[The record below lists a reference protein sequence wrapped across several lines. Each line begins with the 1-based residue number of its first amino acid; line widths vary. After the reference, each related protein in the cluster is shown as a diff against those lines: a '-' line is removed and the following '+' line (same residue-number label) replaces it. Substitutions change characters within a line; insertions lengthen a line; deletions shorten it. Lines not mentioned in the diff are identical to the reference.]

1 MGKRTSTGGSARP
14 DCGLGYVEQHRQAF
28 LEGLKDLLRIPSIST
43 LPRHKKDMRR
53 AAKLVAAELARIGLK
68 QARVIKTAG
77 QPLVYAEWLEAP
89 DKPTVLLYG
98 HYDVQPVDPIELW
111 TSAPFEPEIR
121 DENLYA
127 RGAVDD
133 KGQMYALVKALEA
146 LMHAGQGSLPVNV
159 RVLIEGEEECGGEAI
174 EAYVIEHPR
183 QLASDLA
190 LVADTGMPAPGV
202 PSLLYGLPGILYTE
216 IHAQGA
222 RHDLHS
228 GEYGGRRTTPLPP
241 SPPA

>member
-1 MGKRTSTGGSARP
+1 MANTTSTSASP
-14 DCGLGYVEQHRQAF
+14 TTDSALAYVEQPRQAF

-111 TSAPFEPEIR
+111 TTAPFHPEIP
-121 DENLYA
+121 DHNL
-127 RGAVDD
+127 
-133 KGQMYALVKALEA
+133 
-146 LMHAGQGSLPVNV
+146 HA
-159 RVLIEGEEECGGEAI
+159 
-174 EAYVIEHPR
+174 
-183 QLASDLA
+183 
-190 LVADTGMPAPGV
+190 PAP
-202 PSLLYGLPGILYTE
+202 
-216 IHAQGA
+216 AA
-222 RHDLHS
+222 
-228 GEYGGRRTTPLPP
+228 
-241 SPPA
+241 A